1 MSALL
6 LSLHVVA
13 AIVAIG
19 PICVAASMF
28 PAEARRALDREEGAV
43 GDGDAASRL
52 RVLARICRVYAAVG
66 IAVPVLGLMTGS
78 AMGVLTEV
86 WVIVSV
92 VLTLAA
98 FVVLAAVVL
107 PRQQALLAGLGTGGL
122 EGTGRRA
129 VARLG
134 AATGIFNL
142 LWVTVTVLMIVRPGS
157 TTGV

>member
-28 PAEARRALDREEGAV
+28 PAEARRALDREDG
-43 GDGDAASRL
+43 GDAASRL

-78 AMGVLTEV
+78 AMGVLTEA
-86 WVIVSV
+86 WVLVSI

-107 PRQQALLAGLGTGGL
+107 PRQQALLAEIGTGGAD
-122 EGTGRRA
+122 TGRRT
-129 VARLG
+129 VARLA
-134 AATGIFNL
+134 AATGVFNV

>member
-28 PAEARRALDREEGAV
+28 PADARRALGGEEG
-43 GDGDAASRL
+43 GDAASRL
-52 RVLARICRVYAAVG
+52 RVLARICRMYAAVG

-86 WVIVSV
+86 WVIVSI

-107 PRQQALLAGLGTGGL
+107 PRQQALLAEVGTG
-122 EGTGRRA
+122 EGTGRRS
-129 VARLG
+129 VARLA
-134 AATGIFNL
+134 AATGVFNL

>member
-28 PAEARRALDREEGAV
+28 PAEARRALDREEGTV

-107 PRQQALLAGLGTGGL
+107 PRQQALLARMGTG
-122 EGTGRRA
+122 EGTGPRA
-129 VARLG
+129 VARLA
-134 AATGIFNL
+134 AATGVFNL

>member
-28 PAEARRALDREEGAV
+28 PAEARRALDREDG
-43 GDGDAASRL
+43 GDAASRL

-86 WVIVSV
+86 WVIVSI

-107 PRQQALLAGLGTGGL
+107 PRQQALLAEIGTGGADA
-122 EGTGRRA
+122 GRRT
-129 VARLG
+129 VARLA
-134 AATGIFNL
+134 AATGVFNL

>member
-28 PAEARRALDREEGAV
+28 PAEARRALDREG
-43 GDGDAASRL
+43 GGDAASRL

-142 LWVTVTVLMIVRPGS
+142 LWVAVTVLMIVRPGS
-157 TTGV
+157 TTGA

>member
-28 PAEARRALDREEGAV
+28 PAEARRALDGEEG
-43 GDGDAASRL
+43 GDAASRL

-107 PRQQALLAGLGTGGL
+107 PRQQALLAGLGAGGL